1 MKDRGVKIS
10 GLWVDLEEFLLRDIN
25 LDIADGE
32 YFVVL
37 GPTGAGKTVLLETV
51 AGLHQPRK
59 GHILLDGVDVTGVP
73 PERRGTGFVYQ
84 DYALFPHLSVAG
96 NIAFGLRLRRMG
108 RGVIEERVTAIG
120 RLLGIEHLLRHVPG
134 TLSGGEAQRVALAR
148 ALVVEPRLLLLDEP
162 LSALDPETREA
173 LQRELGRIHQELGT
187 TTIHVTHDFEEA
199 VALGDRIAVLK
210 ASPLRALARRED
222 RVGDSKREGRIV
234 QVGAP
239 EEIFRR
245 PANEFVARFVG
256 VRNIFRGEALSEE
269 GGYKLV
275 SLDPSAGPWSSG
287 TCPGRQVQGPRTEG
301 SGHRGVE
308 IVAVTELEGPVHASV
323 RPEEIVLSKEPLR
336 SSARNAFRGQIVS
349 ISDRGTVAYVT
360 VRVPFDPSTKLR
372 ASCAQGKPLDFI
384 CMITRRSL
392 QEMEVR
398 EGMWVHIAFKASA
411 VHVF

>member
-1 MKDRGVKIS
+1 MKGRGSVEIRY
-10 GLWVDLEEFLLRDIN
+10 LWVDLEEFRLCDIN
-25 LDIADGE
+25 LDITDGE
-32 YFVVL
+32 YFIVL
-37 GPTGAGKTVLLETV
+37 GPTGAGKTVLLETI

-59 GHILLDGVDVTGVP
+59 GRILLAGEDVTHAP

-210 ASPLRALARRED
+210 EERL
-222 RVGDSKREGRIV
+222 GDSRREGRIV
-234 QVGAP
+234 QVGTP

-269 GGYKLV
+269 SGYKLV
-275 SLDPSAGPWSSG
+275 SLDPSA
-287 TCPGRQVQGPRTEG
+287 G

-308 IVAVTELEGPVHASV
+308 IVAVTELEGPVHASI
-323 RPEEIVLSKEPLR
+323 RPEEVVLSREPLR

-360 VRVPFDPSTKLR
+360 VRIPP
-372 ASCAQGKPLDFI
+372 DFI

-392 QEMEVR
+392 EEMNLR